1 LWIKRTVYC
10 LILLHPQITKEI
22 FDLIFPCGVSDWF
35 ELKEGRNDENNVFIT
50 LEEKD
55 IPPLSESDKNKKI
68 LARKFHDIT
77 ITDFP
82 IRGRRTLL
90 TFRRRYWK
98 IEGREE
104 YLKRDIQLAFPG
116 TQLEVEFA
124 NFLKE
129 TSRRSPNVARLF
141 SKVAKPPDQRI

>member
-1 LWIKRTVYC
+1 MEIQQKVL
-10 LILLHPQITKEI
+10 EI
-22 FDLIFPCGVSDWF
+22 FFPKGVFEWFDLVDGTIVDGDNI
-35 ELKEGRNDENNVFIT
+35 KMT

-55 IPPLSESDKNKKI
+55 IPPVSEDQKI
-68 LARKFHDIT
+68 IARKFHDIT

-98 IEGREE
+98 IEGQKE
-104 YLKRDIQLAFPG
+104 YLKRDIQLSFLG
-116 TQLEVEFA
+116 TQLEKEFA

-129 TSRRSPNVARLF
+129 DGGRGTILANFYR
-141 SKVAKPPDQRI
+141 KVSTNPGQRI